1 MKEDKITYQR
11 TAAVLQHLITM
22 IVFCKPLFF
31 KQSLI
36 RVFNVLRLLIHNI
49 KELHIL
55 WYCCL
60 QARIGIEGNEYKLFV
75 CKEAVFFF

>member
-1 MKEDKITYQR
+1 
-11 TAAVLQHLITM
+11 M

-36 RVFNVLRLLIHNI
+36 WVFNVLQLLIHNI
-49 KELHIL
+49 EELYIL
-55 WYCCL
+55 WYYCL

-75 CKEAVFFF
+75 CKEAVFFFNLLACFFSIFD